1 MYSLSNFLN
10 GPASKYCLT
19 GPSWTLIPYVTFS
32 MALLRH
38 FIGSFYKHTIKFI
51 VKEKSKLLV
60 GVRIQASQ
68 ILLCIFKLAE

>member
-19 GPSWTLIPYVTFS
+19 SPSLTFIPCVTFS

-38 FIGSFYKHTIKFI
+38 FIVSFYKHTIKFI
-51 VKEKSKLLV
+51 VKEKSKLLL
-60 GVRIQASQ
+60 GVRFQASQ
-68 ILLCIFKLAE
+68 ILLCIFKLAD